1 MINRFKKYYNVDNT
15 EITPPPESNCYPF
28 DLITLTSSSVT
39 FQFDT
44 CSGEKTSIVVPG
56 NQVVKICAST
66 VYRPDVDVEGSTW
79 TIALGD
85 KPCEVEDNIE

>member
-28 DLITLTSSSVT
+28 DLITLTSSSVA

-56 NQVVKICAST
+56 NQVVKICASN
-66 VYRPDVDVEGSTW
+66 VYRPAVDDPTW
-79 TIALGD
+79 TIATGD
-85 KPCEVEDNIE
+85 KLCDVEDNVD

>member
-15 EITPPPESNCYPF
+15 EITPSESNCYPF

-44 CSGEKTSIVVPG
+44 CSGKTSSIVVPG
-56 NQVVKICAST
+56 NQVVKICASN
-66 VYRPDVDVEGSTW
+66 VYRPDVDESTW
-79 TIALGD
+79 TIAPGD
-85 KPCEVEDNIE
+85 MPCEVE

>member
-66 VYRPDVDVEGSTW
+66 VYRPDVDDSTF
-79 TIALGD
+79 TIAPGD
-85 KPCEVEDNIE
+85 KLCEVEDNIE

>member
-1 MINRFKKYYNVDNT
+1 MIIRFKKYYNVDNI

-44 CSGEKTSIVVPG
+44 CSGEISSIVVPG
-56 NQVVKICAST
+56 NQIVKICASK
-66 VYRPDVDVEGSTW
+66 VYIPDVDALTW
-79 TIALGD
+79 TITLGD
-85 KPCEVEDNIE
+85 ISCEVEDNIE